1 MLKVSFN
8 NTFFQ
13 TKAVIT
19 NLLRKKQCLCDIS
32 KFICFANNLLHSIPQ
47 NADIEAK
54 ETDL

>member
-54 ETDL
+54 ETGL